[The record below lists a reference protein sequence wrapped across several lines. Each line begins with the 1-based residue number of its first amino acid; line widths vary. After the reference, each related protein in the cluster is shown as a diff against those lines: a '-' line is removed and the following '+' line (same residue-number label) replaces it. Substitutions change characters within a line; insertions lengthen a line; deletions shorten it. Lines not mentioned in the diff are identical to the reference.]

1 MKRISVRADA
11 ATPASLGALV
21 NELSAELESAGVPTP
36 RDEARDIVAAV
47 LDLPRFW
54 PTANRDA
61 LVDATAVDEARRA
74 AAARSRGAPFAYAVG
89 RAAFRYL
96 TLAVDER
103 VLIPRQETEI
113 PNPPRGVI
121 YGPADWQPIPGPK
134 RSDYKNSMQFCHA
147 ERTFL
152 GEVEFR
158 TKHGT
163 KSGANA
169 FGRCVAQQR

>member
-1 MKRISVRADA
+1 MS
-11 ATPASLGALV
+11 
-21 NELSAELESAGVPTP
+21 PTWSP
-36 RDEARDIVAAV
+36 D
-47 LDLPRFW
+47 
-54 PTANRDA
+54 
-61 LVDATAVDEARRA
+61 
-74 AAARSRGAPFAYAVG
+74 G
-89 RAAFRYL
+89 RYL
-96 TLAVDER
+96 VHDINPLGLFLFDLASR
-103 VLIPRQETEI
+103 KETEI

-134 RSDYKNSMQFCHA
+134 RSDYKNSMQFCQA